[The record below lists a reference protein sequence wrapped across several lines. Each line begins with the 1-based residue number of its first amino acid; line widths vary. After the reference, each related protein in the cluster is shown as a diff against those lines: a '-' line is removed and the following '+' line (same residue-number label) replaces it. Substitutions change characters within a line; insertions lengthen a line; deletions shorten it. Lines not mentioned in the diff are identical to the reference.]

1 MKHIKHKKRRIREN
15 RESKESYLEKLIR
28 NSGIN
33 IKKKIIIKVANII
46 SIIASLIAIIIA
58 MLTEII
64 IRGIKVNILL
74 LTPLIILISFAS
86 VYIILILVL
95 QIISTK
101 RTKDIENSL
110 ANFLEL
116 ASNNISA
123 GMSIDKALWFAV
135 RPNFGI
141 LSKEIEIVAKKVMNG
156 YDLPTALQEFSDK
169 YDSPVLKR
177 SMLLLIEGLNAGG
190 EVGDLLNK
198 IAENITQT
206 KILKKQISASVTTYK
221 IFILF
226 ASIIIAPALFA
237 LGEQIIKIMSK
248 IMTKVSMPESG
259 QSAIPLH
266 LSTSRTLTSA
276 SDFKIFVLVSLTI
289 SSFFTAL
296 IISNMGKGDSSDT
309 IKLFPA
315 YLIISY
321 LIYFGSEIV
330 LAITFKSFF

>member
-226 ASIIIAPALFA
+226 ASIIIAPAL
-237 LGEQIIKIMSK
+237 
-248 IMTKVSMPESG
+248 
-259 QSAIPLH
+259 
-266 LSTSRTLTSA
+266 
-276 SDFKIFVLVSLTI
+276 
-289 SSFFTAL
+289 
-296 IISNMGKGDSSDT
+296 
-309 IKLFPA
+309 
-315 YLIISY
+315 
-321 LIYFGSEIV
+321 
-330 LAITFKSFF
+330 